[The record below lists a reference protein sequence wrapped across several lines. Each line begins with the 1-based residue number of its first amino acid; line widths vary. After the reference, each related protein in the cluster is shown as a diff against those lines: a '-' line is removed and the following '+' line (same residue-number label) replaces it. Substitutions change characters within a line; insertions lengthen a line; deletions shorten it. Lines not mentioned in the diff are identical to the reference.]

1 MGTIMQQHTPSYD
14 IGFTT
19 GAKYAEQTKSHM
31 LNSSEVPVA
40 AHNHYVQAR
49 RSITVEQTDFEQ
61 GWQAG
66 YQAFF
71 DGII

>member
-1 MGTIMQQHTPSYD
+1 MGTVMQRYTRSYD

-19 GAKYAEQTKSHM
+19 GAKFAEQTKGHM
-31 LNSSEVPVA
+31 LSSSEMPVA
-40 AHNHYVQAR
+40 AHSYYVQAS
-49 RSITVEQTDFEQ
+49 RSINVDQEEFEQ

-66 YQAFF
+66 YQAYF